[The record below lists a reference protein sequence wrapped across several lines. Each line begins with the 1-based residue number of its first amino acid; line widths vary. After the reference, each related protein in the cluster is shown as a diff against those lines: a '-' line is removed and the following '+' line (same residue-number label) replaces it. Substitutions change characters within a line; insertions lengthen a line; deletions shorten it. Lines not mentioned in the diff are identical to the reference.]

1 MGKKTRAK
9 VLDWFHHG
17 WFAGILGFGDN
28 YCRIAKQR
36 ERILI
41 RGVTAEQVAKFG
53 YILKPIISEIKEK
66 SSLGVQ
72 SDQISSPLSH
82 WKPLC
87 LGLHQSKIFMPKHQT
102 FHLGQTENV
111 G

>member
-1 MGKKTRAK
+1 MLEFGALEPVITVELQNR
-9 VLDWFHHG
+9 V
-17 WFAGILGFGDN
+17 GI
-28 YCRIAKQR
+28 RIR
-36 ERILI
+36 E
-41 RGVTAEQVAKFG
+41 VTAEQVATFG
-53 YILKPIISEIKEK
+53 YILKQIISDEIEEK

-87 LGLHQSKIFMPKHQT
+87 LRLHQSKIFMPKHQT